1 MAHLMLLF
9 SFLKLSKRTMALL
22 GTIGSKWHCFLTVI
36 CPSVSTHSHDN
47 WTASDL
53 WIHVL
58 QKKVFQMVPFR
69 QRTTIIL
76 QTKALN
82 LILECQTR
90 HLWLAILSEMG
101 LGNI

>member
-22 GTIGSKWHCFLTVI
+22 GTIGTKWHCFLTVI

-47 WTASDL
+47 WTASGL

-58 QKKVFQMVPFR
+58 QKKVFQMVPFS